1 MPLPFFILEGSI
13 PNSSFLFSESFL
25 GYRGSEEIEVFSSSL
40 SIMLYVFGLLCRITW
55 FCCCLRIPFCIDVF
69 LKQEPKSP
77 PMSPICSPPA
87 SPSTYQRIPLTY
99 GYGKSRSGLEQQ
111 HGGRMKVGIRTLR
124 SVILFPFLRSIQV
137 SNGTDSVEILK
148 FNYTPVLEND
158 PIISFY
164 CA

>member
-1 MPLPFFILEGSI
+1 MFGSRLSQTVLKLFYAITVLHSRRFNTKFIFFLVRVFLDVEGLSVA
-13 PNSSFLFSESFL
+13 
-25 GYRGSEEIEVFSSSL
+25 VFSSSL

-55 FCCCLRIPFCIDVF
+55 FCCHLRIPFCVDVF

-111 HGGRMKVGIRTLR
+111 HGGRIKVGMCTLY
-124 SVILFPFLRSIQV
+124 SVILSPFLRSIQV
-137 SNGTDSVEILK
+137 SNGIDSQHRDFKI
-148 FNYTPVLEND
+148 
-158 PIISFY
+158 
-164 CA
+164 